1 MARLTA
7 LKVLLK
13 YVWLLIWPRSLAWD
27 YSYNQIP
34 LATWGVGLAALAVV
48 AAMLALTLWLYR
60 RNAPS
65 CFVGAFFFLALL
77 PTSNLLLIIGSIMAE
92 RFLYLPSIGFAG
104 CLVGVVLALSRRL
117 IVEDTRRARLA
128 TTALAALVAG
138 FGLRTSIRNSD
149 WADGE
154 RFWMS
159 AIETCPDSFKTHMAP
174 IYGWPQKG
182 FTIANID
189 EAIDQGEQAV
199 AIVNGLSPEKSTS
212 LPLVTFGTLYRIKG
226 DILVYK
232 RPEEVPDWYRKSLE
246 ALARALHASK
256 TNRLNS
262 YVETRRYL
270 LRPILELTRSRDQVS
285 PHPKKPSP
293 EARPRCC

>member
-60 RNAPS
+60 SNAPS
-65 CFVGAFFFLALL
+65 CFFGAFFFLALL

-128 TTALAALVAG
+128 TTALAARGCRIRPPDFDQKLRLGRRRTILDERTPDLSEQLQDTHGPDLRVVSK
-138 FGLRTSIRNSD
+138 GLHD
-149 WADGE
+149 WE
-154 RFWMS
+154 
-159 AIETCPDSFKTHMAP
+159 
-174 IYGWPQKG
+174 
-182 FTIANID
+182 
-189 EAIDQGEQAV
+189 
-199 AIVNGLSPEKSTS
+199 
-212 LPLVTFGTLYRIKG
+212 YR
-226 DILVYK
+226 
-232 RPEEVPDWYRKSLE
+232 
-246 ALARALHASK
+246 
-256 TNRLNS
+256 
-262 YVETRRYL
+262 
-270 LRPILELTRSRDQVS
+270 
-285 PHPKKPSP
+285 
-293 EARPRCC
+293 